1 MTNIN
6 RAGLIELLRKTN
18 NGHRTVYRDRL
29 AAIIATTA
37 VMHRATELAAD
48 LEAYIPN
55 GASGAYEHVD
65 DASIGIEEE
74 AYRCVRELFSDAS
87 DEHVVLG
94 WPEGVAE
101 KWADAEDNDLER
113 LFSEIRLKIPPA
125 AFSDAATLHEFVR
138 VTISTE
144 IEYLIPA

>member
-18 NGHRTVYRDRL
+18 NGHRTVYRDRF
-29 AAIIATTA
+29 AAIFAVNAQFHRTMEIAE
-37 VMHRATELAAD
+37 ELAAYMPGSSFPWEFD
-48 LEAYIPN
+48 EYAEYEA
-55 GASGAYEHVD
+55 
-65 DASIGIEEE
+65 
-74 AYRCVRELFSDAS
+74 VREAFADAAEEY
-87 DEHVVLG
+87 DVLK

-101 KWADAEDNDLER
+101 EWADAEDNKLEE
-113 LFSEIRLKIPPA
+113 LFSEVRAKIPPA